1 MALDNDRIRV
11 RRSYGLLV
19 GMIIASVAAGL
30 IVWKA
35 WDLQPQSIA
44 YTMFIIIGLYTV
56 TISFFSDASW
66 DFAPSDSSFYL
77 VWGTL
82 FTTVGI
88 LGFVNMFTD
97 IQVWVLVA
105 IFIFV
110 FAALIIYRSIS
121 RKG

>member
-19 GMIIASVAAGL
+19 GVIVASVAAGL
-30 IVWKA
+30 ILWQVL
-35 WDLQPQSIA
+35 DLKPQSIA
-44 YTMFIIIGLYTV
+44 YTMFIIIGVYTMLL
-56 TISFFSDASW
+56 S
-66 DFAPSDSSFYL
+66 
-77 VWGTL
+77 L

-88 LGFVNMFTD
+88 LGFVDMFTN